1 MTLHFLFNVLKLTN
15 GEEVFKMKKLIS
27 LMMLCL
33 FVFLSQVSPVEAAN
47 SYESGLYELENDV
60 YHESEV
66 GMASARTYLEPT
78 MKVEIRKNSVTYYV
92 SFVASEY
99 MENYRMKLNGEEV
112 PVEMTEDENSV
123 IVKVETDG
131 VDADMAAVIYVG
143 PMERDVE
150 FDVIPKLETMTLIE
164 AIEEPAVNLSIVGA
178 VGVIVVVAAV
188 GVVFAVK
195 RKNTKTE

>member
-1 MTLHFLFNVLKLTN
+1 
-15 GEEVFKMKKLIS
+15 MKKLIS

-33 FVFLSQVSPVEAAN
+33 FVFLSQVSSVEAA
-47 SYESGLYELENDV
+47 SPYESGLYELENDV

-78 MKVEIRKNSVTYYV
+78 MKVEVRKNSVTYYV

-99 MENYRMKLNGEEV
+99 IEDYRMKLNGEYG
-112 PVEMTEDENSV
+112 PVEVSEEQDSV
-123 IVKVETDG
+123 IVKFETDV
-131 VDADMAAVIYVG
+131 VDADMAAVMYVG

-164 AIEEPAVNLSIVGA
+164 AIEEPTVNLAIVGA
-178 VGVIVVVAAV
+178 VGAVVLAVAV
-188 GVVFAVK
+188 GIGFAVK
-195 RKNTKTE
+195 GKKSKAK

>member
-1 MTLHFLFNVLKLTN
+1 
-15 GEEVFKMKKLIS
+15 
-27 LMMLCL
+27 
-33 FVFLSQVSPVEAAN
+33 
-47 SYESGLYELENDV
+47 
-60 YHESEV
+60 
-66 GMASARTYLEPT
+66 
-78 MKVEIRKNSVTYYV
+78 
-92 SFVASEY
+92 
-99 MENYRMKLNGEEV
+99 
-112 PVEMTEDENSV
+112 MTEDENSV

-188 GVVFAVK
+188 GIVFAVK

>member
-1 MTLHFLFNVLKLTN
+1 
-15 GEEVFKMKKLIS
+15 MKKLIS

-164 AIEEPAVNLSIVGA
+164 AIEEPAVNLTIVGA

-188 GVVFAVK
+188 GIVFAVK